1 MSDMDPYADVKQLL
15 PRDPASAV
23 AHLRRQAQLGDPHAQ
38 LALGQLLIN
47 GIGTRLDSVEAL
59 RWFHAAADVGVPMA
73 MNMIGRCHEYG
84 FGTVVNYPQ
93 AAYWYLYAAGLDCD
107 WAMYNYAQLLAHGR
121 GVTQDRATAFTWFR
135 MAANRGH
142 ARAMNFLGLYY
153 ERGWGTP
160 MDRYAAFDWYQK
172 SAEGGD
178 YRGQCSHASALAEQG
193 HTDQALHWL
202 RQAAAEAPPRFIAE
216 LATMLASS
224 VHAELRAFAKALPPL
239 PDPSTRERLRAARG
253 GVSAWP

>member
-1 MSDMDPYADVKQLL
+1 MDPYADVTQLL
-15 PRDPASAV
+15 RRDPAA
-23 AHLRRQAQLGDPHAQ
+23 AATRLRDMAQLGDASAQ

-47 GIGTRLDSVEAL
+47 GVGTRLDSIEAL
-59 RWFHAAADVGVPMA
+59 RWFHAAADAGVPMA

-84 FGTVVNYPQ
+84 FGTAVNYSQ

-121 GVTQDRATAFTWFR
+121 GVAQDRTAAFTWFR
-135 MAANRGH
+135 MAAGRGH
-142 ARAMNFLGLYY
+142 ARAMNFLGLYH

-160 MDRYAAFDWYQK
+160 VDRQAAFDWYRK

-193 HTDQALHWL
+193 RTDQALHWL
-202 RQAAAEAPPRFIAE
+202 RQAAAHAPPRFVAE
-216 LATMLASS
+216 LATTLRSS
-224 VHAELRAFAKALPPL
+224 PHAELRAFAETLPP
-239 PDPSTRERLRAARG
+239 PDPSVRERMRASSG
-253 GVSAWP
+253 GVGAWR